1 MSDCFTLVLGF
12 LHFGGKKELLSLI
25 SQTQNGR
32 CGCVRLSTVRA
43 ANRIVVMKNGQIA
56 EMGSHEELLRKDGE
70 YAHLTRRQQTTL
82 TQ

>member
-1 MSDCFTLVLGF
+1 VWCFGCWYIGTQKALDHAMRGD
-12 LHFGGKKELLSLI
+12 GKRKRTVI
-25 SQTQNGR
+25 
-32 CGCVRLSTVRA
+32 VIAHRLSTVRA